1 LRAIER
7 SIMKIQTV
15 LVLLIAEFFLSCSGY
30 EKVSFSRE
38 ELLRLDSIFSAGQIK
53 GVNWAKSPRD
63 FCLRQFPSMSNEGRS
78 LYTLEED
85 SAGKNRRTIK
95 VKEDGALDDEVF
107 GEQHKL
113 EFELKEG
120 VWRVTS
126 YEVFLKRRH

>member
-1 LRAIER
+1 
-7 SIMKIQTV
+7 MKFQSF

-38 ELLRLDSIFSAGQIK
+38 ELVRLDSIFSAGQIK
-53 GVNWAKSPRD
+53 GASWAKSPRD

-78 LYTLEED
+78 LYILEED
-85 SAGKNRRTIK
+85 SVGKNRRTIK
-95 VKEDGALDDEVF
+95 VKEEGALDDEVL
-107 GEQHKL
+107 GVLHKL

-126 YEVFLKRRH
+126 YKVSLKRRD